1 MVGRGGLSP
10 SYFFEEM
17 TFSEAEHWL
26 EGYQE
31 RKKDEWERTRMLMWI
46 VAQVNSRSE
55 LSPDDVMKFPWDEVQ
70 GPSDEAEIRELRERV
85 KNFKL

>member
-10 SYFFEEM
+10 SYFFDRM

-26 EGYQE
+26 EGWQE

-46 VAQVNSRSE
+46 VAQVNSRNE
-55 LSPDDVMKFPWDEVQ
+55 LSPEDIMSFPWDEVHEMA
-70 GPSDEAEIRELRERV
+70 DEAEIKELRERV